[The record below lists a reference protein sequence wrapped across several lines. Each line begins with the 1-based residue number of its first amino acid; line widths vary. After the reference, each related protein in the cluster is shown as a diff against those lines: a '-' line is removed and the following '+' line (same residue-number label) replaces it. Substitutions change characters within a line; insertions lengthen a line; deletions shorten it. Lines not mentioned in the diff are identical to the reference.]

1 MTVPLLRPTL
11 VVKRQ
16 TTELTAV
23 FAVTEPLISAGEE
36 VETERLILGLGLL
49 KGQKTGQW
57 ENRNFSRSFEPPW
70 RKESKERII
79 TRTRSGSS
87 SGR

>member
-1 MTVPLLRPTL
+1 MTVQLLRPTL

-57 ENRNFSRSFEPPW
+57 ENRNFSTCAVTPQNRVHPMLSPDLRDLF
-70 RKESKERII
+70 
-79 TRTRSGSS
+79 
-87 SGR
+87 